1 MSPLMIFNA
10 MSVPGRLGTIL
21 ILLMILTAVFA
32 PLLSPYDHQ
41 IPSGEALLPPGA
53 AHLLG
58 TDDLGIDL
66 WAQICNGS
74 RVSLLVGLGTAL
86 LAGIGGGLI
95 GIMAGYYGG
104 WPDRGITAICDTMM
118 VIPRLPMMIVLGAFF
133 GPSTRNII
141 IVIAL
146 LSWTRP
152 ARTVRASILSI
163 KQENYI
169 KAARGW
175 GAGFLHLTAKHF
187 FPAALP
193 VIVVGMI
200 RIAGHAIVAEA
211 GMAFL
216 GLGDPLSKSW
226 GIILNRSINFSG
238 IYFTEYWKWWV
249 MSPLA
254 ALILLVLSVA
264 LLGRDLEIFL
274 RLTRS
279 GKR

>member
-1 MSPLMIFNA
+1 MSPLTLFSA
-10 MSVPGRLGTIL
+10 MSVPGRIGTMI
-21 ILLMILTAVFA
+21 ILLMLLTAIFS
-32 PLLSPYDHQ
+32 PILSPFDHQ
-41 IPSGEALLPPGA
+41 VPSGDALLPPGPS
-53 AHLLG
+53 HLLG

-74 RVSLLVGLGTAL
+74 RVSLLVGFGTAL

-104 WPDRGITAICDTMM
+104 WIDRGLTAVIDTMM
-118 VIPRLPMMIVLGAFF
+118 VIPHLPMMIVLGAFF
-133 GPSTRNII
+133 GPSIRNII

-163 KQENYI
+163 KQESYI

-175 GAGFLHLTAKHF
+175 GASFPHLTAKHF

-193 VIVVGMI
+193 IVLVSMI

-264 LLGRDLEIFL
+264 LLGRDL
-274 RLTRS
+274 
-279 GKR
+279 